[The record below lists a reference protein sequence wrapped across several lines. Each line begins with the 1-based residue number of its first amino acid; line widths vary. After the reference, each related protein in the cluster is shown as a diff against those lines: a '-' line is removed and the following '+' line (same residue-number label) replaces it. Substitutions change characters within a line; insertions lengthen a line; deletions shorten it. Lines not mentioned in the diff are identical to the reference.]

1 VRVAV
6 IGGGG
11 REHALVAALARS
23 GRVRSILAV
32 PGNPGIAG
40 LAECVTGIDP
50 GDPEAVAGWAARE
63 RVDLVVV
70 GPEAPLVAGVAD
82 AVAARGTAVF
92 GPSAEAARLE
102 GSKAFAKAVMAEA
115 GVPTARAERFTDL
128 GAAIEALDRF
138 GPPWVVKAD
147 GLAAGKGVTV
157 TTDRGEAEKALV
169 AALVEGVHGAAGR
182 LVLLEEFLDGPEASL
197 FGVTDGKVVVPLAPA
212 RDFKR
217 VGAGDTG
224 PNTGGMGAYSP
235 LDDLPGELVD
245 EVTATVLVPTVEAM
259 GRRGT
264 PYAGLLYAGLA
275 LTSGGPK
282 VVEFNCRFGDPETQA
297 LLPRLRSDLAE
308 LLLAASGGEL
318 AGVRPVWWDPRAC
331 VTVVVASG
339 GYPGA
344 YRKGLPIDGLAAAA
358 AVDGVEVYHAGT
370 AVDVDG
376 RIVTAG
382 GRVLA
387 VSALGDDVGA
397 ARVRAYEAARRIR
410 FEGAF
415 CRPDI
420 AAPQ

>member
-1 VRVAV
+1 
-6 IGGGG
+6 
-11 REHALVAALARS
+11 
-23 GRVRSILAV
+23 V
-32 PGNPGIAG
+32 PGNPGIGA

-50 GDPEAVAGWAARE
+50 GDPEAVAAWAARE

-82 AVAARGTAVF
+82 AVAARGIAVF

-235 LDDLPGELVD
+235 LDDFPGELVD

-264 PYAGLLYAGLA
+264 PYVGLLYAGLA

-318 AGVRPVWWDPRAC
+318 AGVRPVWDPRAC

-344 YRKGLPIDGLAAAA
+344 YRKGLPIDGLAEAA

-370 AVDVDG
+370 AVDGDG
-376 RIVTAG
+376 RMVTAG

-387 VSALGDDVGA
+387 VSALGGDVLQ
-397 ARVRAYEAARRIR
+397 ARARAYDAAGRIR

-415 CRPDI
+415 RRPDI
-420 AAPQ
+420 AAPR